1 MKLFKKREPIIIQS
15 AESDGFAGL
24 ALIEDVEERMA
35 AIKRL
40 VDNAK

>member
-24 ALIEDVEERMA
+24 AQIEDVKERIP
-35 AIKRL
+35 AIQRL